1 MTENQINDNL
11 VELVADEGM
20 YITQAA
26 EVWDARV
33 FCTRRVLLPGET
45 AADWRDATAQEKN
58 EYEAFTPPAK
68 TVPDG
73 VDTALRGCRG
83 DIQR

>member
-1 MTENQINDNL
+1 MTEHVIENDM
-11 VELVADEGM
+11 VELVADPGQ

-33 FCTRRVLLPGET
+33 FCTRRVLLPGEA
-45 AADWRDATAQEKN
+45 AADWRDATEQEKN
-58 EYEAFTPPAK
+58 DYEAFTPPPAK

-73 VDTALRGCRG
+73 IDTAVRGGGG
-83 DIQR
+83 DI

>member
-1 MTENQINDNL
+1 MTENQINDKL

-33 FCTRRVLLPGET
+33 FCTRRLLPPGDKSP
-45 AADWRDATAQEKN
+45 DWRPATAQPK
-58 EYEAFTPPAK
+58 
-68 TVPDG
+68 
-73 VDTALRGCRG
+73 C
-83 DIQR
+83 

>member
-1 MTENQINDNL
+1 MTENQINDKL

-33 FCTRRVLLPGET
+33 FCTRRVLLPGE
-45 AADWRDATAQEKN
+45 AAASWRDAAQKEKDD
-58 EYEAFTPPAK
+58 YEAFTPPPAK

-73 VDTALRGCRG
+73 TDTAVRGG
-83 DIQR
+83 GGGVQ

>member
-1 MTENQINDNL
+1 MT
-11 VELVADEGM
+11 ELVADEGK

-45 AADWRDATAQEKN
+45 AAGWRDATAQEKDD
-58 EYEAFTPPAK
+58 YEAFTPPRKDRA
-68 TVPDG
+68 G
-73 VDTALRGCRG
+73 RH
-83 DIQR
+83 

>member
-1 MTENQINDNL
+1 MTENQINDKL

-33 FCTRRVLLPGET
+33 F
-45 AADWRDATAQEKN
+45 
-58 EYEAFTPPAK
+58 
-68 TVPDG
+68 
-73 VDTALRGCRG
+73 
-83 DIQR
+83 